1 MIVEAGASRVA
12 SVSSSKATRENVE
25 RLASRTLSFASAA
38 TAIFLIGCFAWVA
51 FGRARYPFDLEWM
64 EGRQSHAPLGDAPLL
79 SSFPARPRNRLHSDA
94 LRKGCV
100 RSHRAAPHDAD
111 DV

>member
-64 EGRQSHAPLGDAPLL
+64 EGGLVD
-79 SSFPARPRNRLHSDA
+79 
-94 LRKGCV
+94 
-100 RSHRAAPHDAD
+100 
-111 DV
+111 